1 MQISFFK
8 GCGMSFQFRNCQ
20 HKPMMNTMRR
30 SCLQVIFF
38 VSTGSNY
45 YYTPVWTSSTF
56 HPKVPKIKKHSCLM
70 RKKKAEGWRCEKLVL
85 MSKLQISLMDC
96 PCNLTNL
103 SSKVCMRCCASIIVG
118 KNEIRAQ
125 KWKIRANRKSR
136 TTKNDEVS
144 GLMNIWNSK
153 STRAE
158 LDLRISILLKT
169 SFFEGNMMHDN
180 FYEYFVGAEKHEFS
194 KVPGNR

>member
-1 MQISFFK
+1 
-8 GCGMSFQFRNCQ
+8 
-20 HKPMMNTMRR
+20 
-30 SCLQVIFF
+30 
-38 VSTGSNY
+38 
-45 YYTPVWTSSTF
+45 
-56 HPKVPKIKKHSCLM
+56 
-70 RKKKAEGWRCEKLVL
+70 

-144 GLMNIWNSK
+144 GLMNIFKLQNPLFEQVNTKKKCTFIFNSNSPNSVQNVQMCPNCQIRPK
-153 STRAE
+153 NVEILSNLKKPKTF
-158 LDLRISILLKT
+158 SINSRGCSVFQDFKLVLKLI
-169 SFFEGNMMHDN
+169 F
-180 FYEYFVGAEKHEFS
+180 
-194 KVPGNR
+194 